1 LLVANPWFRMYAEF
15 ANDQKV
21 QMLCESDQRRL
32 VMLFCLRC
40 NDNVTLHDEEVTF
53 LLRIS
58 NDEWQKSKVTF
69 LERGFID
76 KHNQILNWDKRQF
89 KSDTSKNRVSA
100 YRERNKNKSNGN
112 VTLHSNKSNAVDTD
126 TDTEHKNLKT
136 IVRSATARFQEFWE
150 VWPKS
155 PRKVDKLKCEKKWKD
170 KKLDL
175 IADQIIQHVVEIK
188 KTKQW
193 LDGFEP
199 APMTYIN
206 GGRWAD
212 EIFTDADKPSTT
224 KPWFIS
230 NTAIEAKGKELN
242 IQKLKDEQF
251 PNYKLRVYQ
260 AAGITHEMVQ
270 TAKQDF
276 EGKK

>member
-1 LLVANPWFRMYAEF
+1 MANPWFRMYAEF